1 MYWDRLNELL
11 VINIISQIGTDP
23 REEYSTREE
32 YSKRIVDHH
41 LMVRHK
47 LVEGGFVRDMHV
59 KESGSGVQQS
69 LPNG

>member
-1 MYWDRLNELL
+1 MYWDRL
-11 VINIISQIGTDP
+11 NIISQIGTDP
-23 REEYSTREE
+23 REE